1 MAGGAVNVRATRPR
15 SRGAGQVIP
24 ERVLLVV
31 GLGTFMVF
39 LDTAIVTIAFPD
51 IRADFSDAGLGELS
65 WVLNAYN
72 VVLGAFFVV
81 FGRFADVVG
90 RRRTYIAGVVLFT
103 VASAAC
109 ALAPSVATLVAA
121 RVVQGLGGAMI
132 VPAGLAL
139 VVRAFPETRRAHA
152 VGLWGALGALAA
164 GLGPSVGGL
173 LVELEG
179 WRLAFLVNVPLGLVA
194 VLSARAML
202 VESRAAGRRA
212 MPDLLG
218 SGLLAIAIG
227 AVALGIVEGENWGW
241 ASVAVA
247 ACAAVAVLAGTSVVR
262 RSRRHRAPVIDLV
275 LLRSR
280 DVALING
287 LTVAASVAMFAATLC
302 CVLFLTSVWGYSALE
317 AGLAISPAP
326 LATAI
331 AAGPAGKLATR
342 FGYRVVILLGALVWV
357 GGLVFFVTQAGT
369 RADFTMSW
377 LPGILLAG
385 VGRGLVIPTL
395 SGAALALAR
404 GTAYG
409 ASAAINNAARQL
421 GGVLGVA
428 LLLVVVG
435 TPAAAE
441 LAPAFDDGWM
451 LAVAFLLVTAAGTAA
466 LQQTSAPKR
475 PEADQHASVAPQTL
489 LAPVEGPGVVA
500 RLAPRAPAAAR
511 DTRSLLAALPLLRTA
526 APETVDLLTR
536 AAVAV
541 ELPAGDA
548 LFSAGDAADAAF
560 VVISGRLAI
569 VRPQDDGRP
578 VALLAR
584 GALVG
589 EIAILAAAP
598 RTADAVAARDSRLLR
613 VPANVVLDAAERDT
627 ALANALVGALGA
639 QLTGGGGVA
648 AAAVARPTTIAVLPT
663 GDDAPAER
671 VAAALAGELSRLGRV
686 AQLDAPAGAA
696 AIDRTRL
703 AEVLEDAELG
713 HEHVLLCS
721 GAADPQDPWTAFCLG
736 QADRVIAVARSP
748 QPPPWKAPRRC
759 DLVWLGGRD
768 GLPALAESLD
778 ARTISVTQMDAPAV
792 GALARGLAGASVGLV
807 LSGGGARGLAH
818 LGVLEELEA
827 AGVEV
832 DRIAGA
838 GSGALIG
845 ALHAAGMDAEEIYG
859 WCYEWL
865 VRRRVLAELG
875 RPRRGILRD
884 DRIQTAL
891 ATTFGGKLIEEL
903 PRELRCGCA
912 DLLARETV
920 VLHAGRV
927 ADAVGASLALPGLLA
942 PVVVEG
948 RLLVDGGMLDNL
960 PLAAL
965 DPADGPVIVVDIADQ
980 SPLPR
985 AAGEPLPS
993 IAETLQRALLLGG
1006 ADARVAAHVAAD
1018 VLICPQVQD
1027 FGALEY
1033 HLLDELRAAG
1043 RAAARAALSRTPN
1056 EAVALGG

>member
-1 MAGGAVNVRATRPR
+1 MADGAMSGRATRQR
-15 SRGAGQVIP
+15 SRGGGPVAP
-24 ERVLLVV
+24 EHVLLVV

-51 IRADFSDAGLGELS
+51 IRADFSDAGLDELS

-90 RRRTYIAGVVLFT
+90 RRRTYIAGVMLFA

-109 ALAPSVATLVAA
+109 AVAPSVATLVAA

-139 VVRAFPETRRAHA
+139 VVRAYPETRRAHA
-152 VGLWGALGALAA
+152 VGLWGALAALAA
-164 GLGPSVGGL
+164 GLGPSIGGL

-179 WRLAFLVNVPLGLVA
+179 WRLAFLVNVPVGLA
-194 VLSARAML
+194 ALLSARAML

-227 AVALGIVEGENWGW
+227 AVALGIVEGDDWGW
-241 ASVAVA
+241 TSVTVA
-247 ACAAVAVLAGTSVVR
+247 ACAAVALLAGTSVVR
-262 RSRRHRAPVIDLV
+262 RSRRHRAPVIDLR

-280 DVALING
+280 DIALTNG

-302 CVLFLTSVWGYSALE
+302 SVLFLTSVWGYSALE

-331 AAGPAGKLATR
+331 AAGPAGKLADR
-342 FGYRVVILLGALVWV
+342 FGYRVVIVLGALVWV
-357 GGLVFFVTQAGT
+357 GGLVFFITQAGP
-369 RADFTMSW
+369 RADFTTRW
-377 LPGILLAG
+377 LPGILLTG
-385 VGRGLVIPTL
+385 IGRGLVIPTL
-395 SGAALALAR
+395 NGAALALAP

-409 ASAAINNAARQL
+409 TSAAINNAARQL

-441 LAPAFDDGWM
+441 LAPAFQDGWS

-466 LQQTSAPKR
+466 LRQTRAPKR
-475 PEADQHASVAPQTL
+475 AGADQDAPLARQTIL
-489 LAPVEGPGVVA
+489 PPLEGSGVVA
-500 RLAPRAPAAAR
+500 RLAAPAPAAAPH
-511 DTRSLLAALPLLRTA
+511 THALLAAMPVLRDA
-526 APETVDLLTR
+526 APETVERLSRT
-536 AAVAV
+536 ATAV
-541 ELPAGDA
+541 ELAAGEV
-548 LFSAGDAADAAF
+548 LFSAGDAADAVF
-560 VVISGRLAI
+560 VVLSGRLAI
-569 VRPQDDGRP
+569 VAPEDVERPS
-578 VALLAR
+578 ALLAR
-584 GALVG
+584 GDLVG
-589 EIAILAAAP
+589 EIAVLAAKP
-598 RTADAVAARDSRLLR
+598 RLAGAVAARDSRLLR
-613 VPANVVLDAAERDT
+613 VPADVVLDAAERDS

-639 QLTGGGGVA
+639 QLTGGGVA
-648 AAAVARPTTIAVLPT
+648 AAATVARPTTIAVLAT

-671 VAAALAGELSRLGRV
+671 VAAALASELAHLGRV
-686 AQLDAPAGAA
+686 AQLDAPAGSAA
-696 AIDRTRL
+696 VDHTRL
-703 AEVLEDAELG
+703 AEVLEDAERR

-721 GAADPQDPWTAFCLG
+721 RESDPQDPWTAFCLG

-748 QPPPWKAPRRC
+748 QRPPWKASRRC

-768 GLPALAESLD
+768 GLPALAGSLD
-778 ARTISVTQMDAPAV
+778 ARTISVAETDAPEV

-818 LGVLEELEA
+818 VGVLEVLEEG
-827 AGVEV
+827 GVEV

-845 ALHAAGMDAEEIYG
+845 ALHAVGMDAEEIYD

-865 VRRRVLAELG
+865 VRRRALAELG

-884 DRIQTAL
+884 DRIATAL
-891 ATTFGGKLIEEL
+891 ATTFGDKLIEEL
-903 PRELRCGCA
+903 PRDMCCGCA
-912 DLLARETV
+912 DLLAREMV
-920 VLHAGRV
+920 VLRAGRV
-927 ADAVGASLALPGLLA
+927 AEAVRASLALPGLLA

-965 DPADGPVIVVDIADQ
+965 DPAEGPVIVVDIAEQ
-980 SPLPR
+980 SPLMR

-1006 ADARVAAHVAAD
+1006 SDARAAAHVAAD

-1043 RAAARAALSRTPN
+1043 RAAARAALSRRPD